1 MLETLQD
8 ASFLPGKM
16 MTLTH
21 GRRLL
26 HPSSAII
33 MLVLTCRIQAAAGF
47 VRPSGTAAGA
57 AWTSARLVSAADSDG
72 SSSITARATL
82 PTNKR
87 HAHGCYG
94 RERLYSIMVGGDD
107 SSSNFSRQFLPIVTS
122 VEKSKARFGLH
133 SSASADDTAS
143 EKARVV
149 FLGTPEVAAASL
161 QTIYDA
167 TQSDPACPFEVVG
180 VVTQPPKRR
189 KRRGKEIPSPVGL
202 IAEELD
208 IPVLCPDKAKDKD
221 FLDALENDMRPD
233 LCITAAYGQYLTKR
247 FLGMPQY
254 GTLNIHPS
262 LLPRWRGASPVQRSL
277 QAGDQPI
284 GVTVLFTVSKMD
296 AGPIV
301 AQEEYDVG
309 ANEQATTVLPHL
321 FDVGT
326 NLLLACMP
334 DVISGE
340 ITMDNAQQ
348 QNEEEVVNAAMI
360 DSSEGEL
367 KVWKEDATTC
377 HNKARGFSMWPSTYM
392 YFQIGD
398 DSDGDDDSS
407 EPVRVKIL
415 QTNVVDEKAEPT
427 QVCELGPN
435 KGDGLMIVCHDGSVL
450 EASQVQPATKKA
462 MDAKSF
468 MNGMRGQR
476 LRWVEMPEQTNEG

>member
-1 MLETLQD
+1 MLLICRLQ
-8 ASFLPGKM
+8 AVTGFARPV
-16 MTLTH
+16 
-21 GRRLL
+21 
-26 HPSSAII
+26 SA
-33 MLVLTCRIQAAAGF
+33 F
-47 VRPSGTAAGA
+47 
-57 AWTSARLVSAADSDG
+57 TSARHIRLVPPAAPPVDIVTASTSCHT
-72 SSSITARATL
+72 SS
-82 PTNKR
+82 
-87 HAHGCYG
+87 G
-94 RERLYSIMVGGDD
+94 RQMIRLYSMRGGEG
-107 SSSNFSRQFLPIVTS
+107 SSEFSRQFLPVITASTS
-122 VEKSKARFGLH
+122 DDDTKAQVRLY
-133 SSASADDTAS
+133 SSASPDADDATS
-143 EKARVV
+143 NNDNDDDKKARVV
-149 FLGTPEVAAASL
+149 FLGTPEVAATSL
-161 QTIYDA
+161 QTLYDA

-202 IAEELD
+202 VAEELD
-208 IPVLCPDKAKDKD
+208 IPVLCPERAKDKD

-247 FLGMPQY
+247 FLAMPQF

-277 QAGDQPI
+277 EAGDQPI

-301 AQEEYDVG
+301 AQEEYEVG
-309 ANEQATTVLPHL
+309 PDEQATTVLPHL

-326 NLLLACMP
+326 KLLLDAMP
-334 DVISGE
+334 NVISGE
-340 ITMDNAQQ
+340 ITMDNARQ

-360 DSSEGEL
+360 ASSEGEL

-398 DSDGDDDSS
+398 DDEDADES

-415 QTNVVDEKAEPT
+415 QTHVIDEKAEPT
-427 QVCELGPN
+427 RVVELGPK
-435 KGDGLMIVCHDGSVL
+435 KGDGLRIVCHDGSVL
-450 EASQVQPATKKA
+450 EALQVQPATKKA

-468 MNGMRGQR
+468 INGMRGQK
-476 LRWVEMPEQTNEG
+476 LRWVEMPEGESEGS

>member
-1 MLETLQD
+1 MTNE
-8 ASFLPGKM
+8 APGGRYLPPAARP
-16 MTLTH
+16 TQH
-21 GRRLL
+21 VARRM
-26 HPSSAII
+26 ATANCII
-33 MLVLTCRIQAAAGF
+33 MLLICRLQAVAGF
-47 VRPSGTAAGA
+47 ARPSAS
-57 AWTSARLVSAADSDG
+57 TSARLVPAAENVASG
-72 SSSITARATL
+72 GFSITPAT
-82 PTNKR
+82 TTGC
-87 HAHGCYG
+87 HGQLI
-94 RERLYSIMVGGDD
+94 RLYSMRGGEG
-107 SSSNFSRQFLPIVTS
+107 SSEFSRQFLPIVTS
-122 VEKSKARFGLH
+122 SDDNAKAQVRLY
-133 SSASADDTAS
+133 SSASTDDATS
-143 EKARVV
+143 SDNDRKARVV
-149 FLGTPEVAAASL
+149 FLGTPEVAATSL
-161 QTIYDA
+161 QTLFDA
-167 TQSDPACPFEVVG
+167 TQNDPACPFEVVG

-202 IAEELD
+202 VAEELD
-208 IPVLCPDKAKDKD
+208 IPVLCPEKAKDKD

-247 FLGMPQY
+247 FLAMPQL

-277 QAGDQPI
+277 EAGDQPI

-301 AQEEYDVG
+301 AQEEYEVD
-309 ANEQATTVLPHL
+309 ADEQATTVLPHL

-326 NLLLACMP
+326 KLLLDAMP

-340 ITMDNAQQ
+340 ITMENARQ

-360 DSSEGEL
+360 ASSEGEL

-398 DSDGDDDSS
+398 DEDADES

-415 QTNVVDEKAEPT
+415 KTHVVDEKAEPT
-427 QVCELGPN
+427 RVVELGPK
-435 KGDGLMIVCHDGSVL
+435 KGDGLRVVCHDGSVL
-450 EASQVQPATKKA
+450 EALQVQPATKKA

-468 MNGMRGQR
+468 INGMRGQT
-476 LRWVEMPEQTNEG
+476 LRWVEMPEESEDAE